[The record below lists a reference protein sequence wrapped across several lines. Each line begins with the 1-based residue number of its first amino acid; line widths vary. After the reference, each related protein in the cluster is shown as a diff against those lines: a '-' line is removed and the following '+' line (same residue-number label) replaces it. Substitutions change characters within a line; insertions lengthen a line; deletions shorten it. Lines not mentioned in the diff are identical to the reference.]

1 MSIHSLDQT
10 HIACALGVSYPTVK
24 KLMERGMPYYL
35 DANKNVRF
43 DQDECL
49 LWRAADK
56 QHVLTMRL
64 RNAMKN
70 LRGYGKKP
78 FLFKPGDIVIFKDRY
93 YFVEK
98 VDPLNK
104 ENILLNEF
112 VDGKPTLYKG
122 VVAKQ
127 KDVKLYA
134 HKFISRKKG
143 GEA

>member
-1 MSIHSLDQT
+1 MSIHALNTTQ
-10 HIACALGVSYPTVK
+10 IAYVLGVSYHTVK
-24 KLMERGMPYYL
+24 KLIARGMPYYY
-35 DANKNVRF
+35 DVNKNIRF

-49 LWRAADK
+49 MWRAADK
-56 QHVLTMRL
+56 NSILTRRL
-64 RNAMKN
+64 RHAIKH
-70 LRGYGKKP
+70 LSGGGKP
-78 FLFKPGDIVIFKDRY
+78 FKFKPGDIAIFKGRY

-134 HKFISRKKG
+134 HKFNSRKK
-143 GEA
+143 EVSHD